1 MKNNGWT
8 VELDEFKAMTPK
20 GVYNMTNVVATLN
33 PMADRYIVIAC
44 HYDSKLMDFYFVG
57 ATDSAVPCAMMIYM
71 AESLNQRLETF
82 KNTVSIYII
91 HIKNISI
98 LKLICFHC
106 LIGNKKVH
114 IIRPGGGVHPCGLWR
129 FL

>member
-1 MKNNGWT
+1 MKNNGWA

-82 KNTVSIYII
+82 KNTVSIYT
-91 HIKNISI
+91 
-98 LKLICFHC
+98 LKIYLY
-106 LIGNKKVH
+106 
-114 IIRPGGGVHPCGLWR
+114 
-129 FL
+129 